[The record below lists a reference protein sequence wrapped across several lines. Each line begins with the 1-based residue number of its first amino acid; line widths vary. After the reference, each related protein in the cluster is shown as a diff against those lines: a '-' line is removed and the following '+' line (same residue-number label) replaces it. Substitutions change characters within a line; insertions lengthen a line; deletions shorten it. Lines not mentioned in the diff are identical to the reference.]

1 LNEHLQEDIMEETIS
16 LKELLATL
24 KKRIVMIILITMSA
38 GLASGVI
45 SYFFL
50 TPIYQASTQIL
61 VNQAKSEQSLYSP
74 SEVQTN
80 LQLINTYN
88 VIIKSPAI
96 LDKVIVQLGLDMT
109 AGQLNGKITVASE
122 KDSQVVNIAVQD
134 PDPNVAAD
142 IANKTAEVFQNEI
155 VKIMSVDNV
164 SILAQATLADNQ
176 APIKPQPVM
185 NVAIALVVGL
195 MAAVGL
201 AFLLEYFDSTI
212 KNEQDIEKI
221 LELPILGV
229 IAQIDDQK
237 MEALKLKKAAGSRA
251 GGRGETYGV

>member
-1 LNEHLQEDIMEETIS
+1 MEETIS

-24 KKRIVMIILITMSA
+24 KKRLVMILLITMTA
-38 GLASGVI
+38 GLVSGVV

-61 VNQAKSEQSLYSP
+61 VNQEKSDQSFFNP

-96 LDKVIVQLGLDMT
+96 LDKVIVRQGLDMT

-122 KDSQVVNIAVQD
+122 KDSQVVNISVQD
-134 PDPNVAAD
+134 EDPKVAAE
-142 IANKTAEVFQNEI
+142 IANSIASVFQTEI
-155 VKIMSVDNV
+155 KDIMKTNVNNV
-164 SILAQATLADNQ
+164 SILAKAEVVENQ
-176 APIKPQPVM
+176 SPIKPQPVL
-185 NVAIALVVGL
+185 NVAIAIVVGL

-201 AFLLEYFDSTI
+201 AFLLEYFDNTI

-237 MEALKLKKAAGSRA
+237 MEELKKRKAQATRSA
-251 GGRGETYGV
+251 GRGETYGV